1 MTLRHFL
8 GRLKPIVAVVV
19 AVVAVVADDDSTFA
33 ERWNRNAGMATCG
46 KKVSGLLVTPTDL
59 TKSVCLFICLFVCLF
74 VCLFGALI
82 FFRSAR
88 VVVRVRVFVCGV
100 LWWCVVRGVW
110 CFPRAGRD
118 RDRGR
123 CARNSSKFLFMDI
136 IVSYYVGFASVCDF
150 VGVSQSV
157 LLGFKS
163 WFKSFFS
170 ISKFSNPF
178 PFSTFHFE
186 LTYKQNCEQ
195 LFFWSTNS
203 RY

>member
-100 LWWCVVRGVW
+100 LWWCVVRGVSPCW
-110 CFPRAGRD
+110 KRPRPRSI
-118 RDRGR
+118 
-123 CARNSSKFLFMDI
+123 CAKFLEI
-136 IVSYYVGFASVCDF
+136 PLYGYYRVTCVI
-150 VGVSQSV
+150 SQCLNSPTEKNPWILV
-157 LLGFKS
+157 LR
-163 WFKSFFS
+163 
-170 ISKFSNPF
+170 P
-178 PFSTFHFE
+178 HAE
-186 LTYKQNCEQ
+186 
-195 LFFWSTNS
+195 
-203 RY
+203 